1 MSYLGFRFT
10 GRNAVTVRPADKP
23 AAVGG
28 DTWARDRSSAGAND
42 GTEIDATWLNR
53 VKANIERAVL
63 WLTNDTP
70 PATGDDQ
77 LRDALA
83 ARFGAVDDAVAAKA
97 AAADVNAALAGK
109 VATGAAVSVL
119 ADGGGFVRMTD
130 AERAKLAS
138 LAVNYMGVF
147 ASLAALE
154 TAHPA
159 AGATAGS
166 WAILTHGAGVPAT
179 FAALDSDNAPP
190 AWIDTGAGAPTTID
204 WASVTGKPSTF
215 VTSAADIGD
224 ASANGR
230 SLLTA
235 ADYAA
240 MRGLLDLEPGTDVQ
254 AYDADLAAIAAF
266 APTKGRILVGDGAAW
281 QVLAAGTNGHAL
293 VADSAEATGLKYASA
308 AGGITEIA
316 SSTISSGVASVEF
329 SGAWSYKRL
338 TVVGFG
344 LSGNS
349 AVAALRVQISDDDGA
364 TYETVDF
371 AYSYYD
377 SVGTAVYTARTTSNV
392 VTVLTDPNNLGTAD
406 DDHAFRCAIFDAN
419 GAASRKTVD
428 ATGAS
433 YDSTAWTSGIGVTA
447 AACAAI
453 NRIKITYTSGNL
465 DAGVIKLYGE

>member
-53 VKANIERAVL
+53 VKANIERAVI
-63 WLTNDTP
+63 WLTDGVP
-70 PATGDDQ
+70 PSSGDDQ

-97 AAADVNAALAGK
+97 ATADVNAALAGK

-215 VTSAADIGD
+215 ATSAADIGD
-224 ASANGR
+224 ASVNGR
-230 SLLTA
+230 SLLTSA
-235 ADYAA
+235 NFEA
-240 MRGLLDLEPGTDVQ
+240 MRALLDLEPGTDVQ
-254 AYDADLAAIAAF
+254 AYDGDLAAIAAF

-281 QVLAAGTNGHAL
+281 QVLAAGSNGHAL
-293 VADSAEATGLKYASA
+293 VADSAEATGLKYAAPVSGLVQIGSPVDVGSA
-308 AGGITEIA
+308 
-316 SSTISSGVASVEF
+316 VASVEF
-329 SGAWSYKRL
+329 SGSWTYGML
-338 TVVGFG
+338 VLVGTA
-344 LSGNS
+344 LSPSSAINS
-349 AVAALRVQISDDDGA
+349 GLRVEISDDNGA
-364 TYETVDF
+364 TWETIDYYSIYEAVGAGGAGGTHAPVRVLVGTDF
-371 AYSYYD
+371 ASTD
-377 SVGTAVYTARTTSNV
+377 S
-392 VTVLTDPNNLGTAD
+392 
-406 DDHAFRCAIFDAN
+406 DHAFVYRVYNAAGAGVKKTIEAI
-419 GAASRKTVD
+419 
-428 ATGAS
+428 GAS
-433 YDSTAWTSGIGVTA
+433 YDARRFTSLIGCTA
-447 AACAAI
+447 AAVNAI
-453 NRIKITYTSGNL
+453 NRIRVTYATGNI
-465 DAGVIKLYGE
+465 DAGRLTLYGG